1 MLLTPFGYQNVEIA
15 VLGSIINFSCGIA
28 KFSIGFV
35 AGKHISFKNCLIL
48 I

>member
-15 VLGSIINFSCGIA
+15 VLGSIINFICGIA

-35 AGKHISFKNCLIL
+35 AGKYISFKNCLI
-48 I
+48 II